1 MKGIVCLLI
10 CCGYFQISQ
19 SQNIFKTIIINDKS
33 KEPVIGATVI
43 IRQLNK
49 VASSDSNGKAIIKNI
64 PDGKFTIEI
73 SNTGFKEVRKVF
85 AFPAKST
92 DEFITIDMEP
102 ADEALD
108 EVIVNS
114 TRTNSRIK
122 DIPVRVEVLGSEEL
136 NEEGNMR
143 PSNIAML
150 LAEATGIQSQQTSGV
165 NGNVSIRL
173 QGLDGKY
180 TQILKDGFP
189 LYGGFAQGLSIMQI
203 PPLDF
208 KQVEIIKGSS
218 SSLYGSDAIA
228 GIINLISKQPTE
240 KRELTVLLNQT
251 TLSGSDVNAYFSQ
264 RWKKIGFSLLSTNN
278 LQAAKDINKDG
289 FSEMP
294 KTTTFNLTPVLYF
307 YLNPTTKIRFGVNGT
322 FDKRKGG
329 DMLVLK
335 NKADNLH
342 RFFEENISNRVST
355 QLEFNKEFA
364 KEKTLTFKN
373 SIAFFSRG
381 ITQNSSVF
389 KGNQT
394 SSFSEVAYTVK
405 RAKHQI
411 VIGLNIN
418 SEKFT
423 EDSTKSHLKRDYN
436 YFTTGI
442 FVQDDW
448 KLTDKFTI
456 ETGIRTDYQNQF
468 DFFFLPRLAL
478 LYKISENFYVRVG
491 SGLGYKIPTIFS
503 TASEEEGINNIQPLS
518 ANIKAEKS
526 VGGNLDFNYKK
537 RLGDE
542 ITATF
547 NQSFFITQINSPLV
561 LQGINF
567 ENKRAPIIT
576 KGFETSV
583 RLRWEALQI
592 FAGYTFLDAKRRYDA
607 VQNFVPLTPK
617 GKIVTTISYEKE
629 DNFSIGT
636 EGFYTSTMYR
646 DADTKTKEYFVFG
659 IIAQKHFKHLS
670 IIANCE
676 NIFDQR
682 QTRFENIVIPPTS
695 NPTFRQLYAPLDGR
709 IFNVALR
716 IKL

>member
-1 MKGIVCLLI
+1 MKRIVFLLI
-10 CCGYFQISQ
+10 FCGFFLITQ
-19 SQNIFKTIIINDKS
+19 SQHIFKSVIINDKS
-33 KEPVIGATVI
+33 KQPVIGATVI

-49 VASSDSNGKAIIKNI
+49 GASSDSSGKAIIKNI
-64 PDGKFTIEI
+64 PDGKYKIEI
-73 SNTGFKEVRKVF
+73 SYTGFQKIEKLF
-85 AFPAKST
+85 AFPATST
-92 DEFITIDMEP
+92 EEFITINMEP

-114 TRTNSRIK
+114 TRTNTRIK

-136 NEEGNMR
+136 KDEGNMR

-165 NGNVSIRL
+165 NGNISIRL

-228 GIINLISKQPTE
+228 GIINLISKQPIE
-240 KRELTVLLNQT
+240 KKELTVLLNQT

-264 RWKKIGFSLLSTNN
+264 RWKKIGFSLLSANN
-278 LQAAKDINKDG
+278 FQAAKDINKDG

-294 KTTTFNLTPVLYF
+294 KTTTFNLTPVLY
-307 YLNPTTKIRFGVNGT
+307 YYPNATTRIRFGANGT
-322 FDKRKGG
+322 FDNRKGG
-329 DMLVLK
+329 DMQVLK

-342 RFFEENISNRVST
+342 KYFEENISNRVST

-364 KEKTLTFKN
+364 EDKTLTIKN

-381 ITQNSSVF
+381 ITQNASVF

-394 SSFSEVAYTVK
+394 SGFSEIAYTGK
-405 RAKHQI
+405 RAKHVV
-411 VIGLNIN
+411 VIGFNIN

-448 KLTDKFTI
+448 KLTDKLTI

-468 DFFFLPRLAL
+468 KFFFLPRVAL
-478 LYKISENFYVRVG
+478 LYKITQNLYVRAG

-526 VGGNLDFNYKK
+526 IGGNLDFNYKK

-547 NQSFFITQINSPLV
+547 NQSFFITQITHPLV
-561 LQGINF
+561 LQGSNF
-567 ENKRAPIIT
+567 ENKPAPIIT

-592 FAGYTFLDAKRRYDA
+592 FAGYTLVDAKRKYDA
-607 VQNFVPLTPK
+607 VQNFVPLTPRNR
-617 GKIVTTISYEKE
+617 IVTTISYEKE
-629 DNFSIGT
+629 DNFSIGA

-659 IIAQKHFKHLS
+659 LIVQKHFKHLS

-676 NIFDQR
+676 NMFDQR
-682 QTRFENIVIPPTS
+682 QTRFENIVIPPTN

-709 IFNVALR
+709 IFNIVLR